1 MAVSYYDSVNVA
13 LFLYLSLHSILVAE
27 SYTGSK
33 ISLKEDHGI
42 NGKMSINSD
51 TWEPIEKLHK
61 GEGWPRSEAYVQKR
75 YEELKNTHQ
84 SWPDRFVHD
93 YFTLSCCVFL
103 HFLTVDWRH

>member
-1 MAVSYYDSVNVA
+1 MSIISIY
-13 LFLYLSLHSILVAE
+13 FHSILVAE

-42 NGKMSINSD
+42 DGKMSINSD

-84 SWPDRFVHD
+84 SWPDRFV
-93 YFTLSCCVFL
+93 LIVFSIL
-103 HFLTVDWRH
+103 PVCIHPFSL